1 MGALQDWT
9 SLEIAKLVASL
20 ATPIVVACLGFWIS
34 RKVRESDRRF
44 NEARD
49 ERKEGRE
56 AEKRAIDDELYRRNA
71 LHIGLQVDCQF
82 HGLRQGQ
89 YLTTFT
95 VSAKNVGQVLHEF
108 EQVTLRVRAIKDEPF
123 TVFRRSNPR
132 KQREDECAR
141 RVAFPHE
148 VLKAN
153 LVPWNFVFIEPGVT
167 QDLTLTTMIPAD
179 YSYLLAH
186 VVFEYKEY
194 WPHTAEA
201 VFAVPAGLLRSNDAV
216 AVRSGTIRDDADYCR
231 RNG

>member
-1 MGALQDWT
+1 PNTPPPNQFPNNARSPSIHHDSLITTREPTPIRSPPPQGAL
-9 SLEIAKLVASL
+9 S
-20 ATPIVVACLGFWIS
+20 
-34 RKVRESDRRF
+34 
-44 NEARD
+44 
-49 ERKEGRE
+49 
-56 AEKRAIDDELYRRNA
+56 LYRRNA
-71 LHIGLQVDCQF
+71 LHIGLQLDCKF
-82 HGLRQGQ
+82 HGIRQGQ

-123 TVFRRSNPR
+123 AVFRRPDPR

-148 VLKAN
+148 VLRAN

-179 YSYLLAH
+179 CSYLLAH
-186 VVFEYKEY
+186 VMFEYKEY

-201 VFAVPAGLLRSNDAV
+201 VFAVPAGFLRSDDAV
-216 AVRSGTIRDDADYCR
+216 AVESGTIL
-231 RNG
+231 NETTTN

>member
-1 MGALQDWT
+1 MAAMQVWT
-9 SLEIAKLVASL
+9 SLEMAKLVASL

-44 NEARD
+44 NEAQD
-49 ERKEGRE
+49 ERRERRE
-56 AEKRAIDDELYRRNA
+56 AEKRAMDDELYRRNA
-71 LHIGLQVDCQF
+71 LHIGLQLDCKF
-82 HGLRQGQ
+82 HGIRQGQ

-123 TVFRRSNPR
+123 AVFRRPDPR

-148 VLKAN
+148 VLRAN

-179 YSYLLAH
+179 CSYLLAH
-186 VVFEYKEY
+186 VMFEYKEY

-201 VFAVPAGLLRSNDAV
+201 VFAVPAGFLRSDDAV
-216 AVRSGTIRDDADYCR
+216 AVESGTIL
-231 RNG
+231 NETTTN